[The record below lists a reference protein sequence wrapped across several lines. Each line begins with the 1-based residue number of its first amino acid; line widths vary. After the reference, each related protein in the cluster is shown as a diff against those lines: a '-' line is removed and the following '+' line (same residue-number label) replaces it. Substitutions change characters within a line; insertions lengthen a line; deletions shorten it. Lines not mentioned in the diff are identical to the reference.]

1 MRRTWIT
8 LPAAATMVLVLG
20 CGGSTEQARTTAE
33 AEEPAQTESSQD
45 IAAATP
51 AKVKAPEGI
60 ELASMALEGKLGCGH
75 CSFQA
80 KEECSLAMQT
90 ADGEIYMIEAGDRQ
104 EELMDKRLDE
114 PEIKIAGRVGEVEG
128 QKVIYTDSVEL
139 E

>member
-1 MRRTWIT
+1 MRRIWIA
-8 LPAAATMVLVLG
+8 LPAAAMMVLVLG
-20 CGGSTEQARTTAE
+20 CGGSTEQAKTTAE
-33 AEEPAQTESSQD
+33 TEEPAQTESSQD
-45 IAAATP
+45 IAAVTP
-51 AKVKAPEGI
+51 DKVKAPEGI
-60 ELASMALEGKLGCGH
+60 EFASMTLEGKLGCGH
-75 CSFQA
+75 CSFQV

-104 EELMDKRLDE
+104 DELMDKRLDE